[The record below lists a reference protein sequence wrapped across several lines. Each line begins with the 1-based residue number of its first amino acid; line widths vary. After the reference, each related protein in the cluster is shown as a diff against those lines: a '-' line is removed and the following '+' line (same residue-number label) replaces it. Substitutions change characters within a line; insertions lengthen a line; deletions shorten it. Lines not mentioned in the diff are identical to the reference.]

1 MAKTKVTKPI
11 AKATVAAVAKAIIEL
26 PEKITST
33 QEIKDALGKASPAAR
48 NKLAMPISLL
58 IDGLVDKKG

>member
-33 QEIKDALGKASPAAR
+33 QEIKDALGKAPPAAR

>member
-1 MAKTKVTKPI
+1 MLIMAKTKVTKPI
-11 AKATVAAVAKAIIEL
+11 AKATVAKAIIEL

-33 QEIKDALGKASPAAR
+33 QEIKDALGKAPPAAR